1 MSFKISIFGHKITS
15 PTQND
20 DRDGKFV
27 FQKLVSDDLKWS
39 EMPKN
44 MILKFQFLVKKLQAP
59 PETTIVVRN
68 FFFKSWSQMN

>member
-1 MSFKISIFGHKITS
+1 MSFKISIFGQKITS

-39 EMPKN
+39 EMPKKHEN
-44 MILKFQFLVKKLQAP
+44 RILKLICFLGISDHLKSGLHAP
-59 PETTIVVRN
+59 DTRQC
-68 FFFKSWSQMN
+68 KSF